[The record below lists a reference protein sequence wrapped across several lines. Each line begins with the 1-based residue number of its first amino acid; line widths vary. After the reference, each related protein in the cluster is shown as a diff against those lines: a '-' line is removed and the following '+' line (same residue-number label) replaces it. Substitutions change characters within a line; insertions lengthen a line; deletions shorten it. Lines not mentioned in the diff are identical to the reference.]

1 MTTTLAPT
9 ALSVRQRAAVA
20 ADRSWGA
27 GNMLQAAIASSPR
40 PELALIHLAR
50 PLVGTDGQ
58 PLRDLSLL
66 DLDALADGWAAW
78 YCEQGVQPR
87 DRVAVWI
94 EDSFAY
100 SVHYYALSR
109 IGAIGVMINSW
120 APTVT
125 ANALCGQTA
134 PVGIYSDDARLERL
148 WAEDAC
154 ALRGMRWTQSADDLP
169 APPAAV
175 PPDDR
180 RFRHADEDPVSIL
193 HSSGTTGR
201 PKPVIQTHQSSIAGP
216 RFRMANDV
224 VAPGERVLTA
234 LPQSHIGAIS
244 FSSYALLCGT
254 PLVALY
260 DPASAQ
266 LLDAIREHRPTAVMG
281 FSHIFTELAAYDVP
295 AGELDCVERWI
306 SVGDAIHEPHIRT
319 LLQHRSSE
327 LGPSAF
333 LDRLGSTELGWA
345 LLLHTTTVH
354 SGPKG
359 RCIGRP
365 TGAGEVV
372 VLRKDGTKA
381 AAGELGLLAAKGP
394 TITIGYWNDSETNY
408 RSRLAGYWLSGDVAS
423 YDEDGLYYQVD
434 RAVDAIETGSH
445 TGYSVLM
452 EEVLLAGVADICD
465 CGVVAGRWGDETVA
479 VALVRTTGAGA
490 DADRVLRAAN
500 DALRAAG
507 HPEVALLEV
516 ARTDADYPVGVTG
529 KVLKRVLRDRYD
541 DLERY
546 VAHGADKLLAAR
558 PPGDG
563 APAAAG

>member
-9 ALSVRQRAAVA
+9 ALSVQQRAAVA
-20 ADRSWGA
+20 SDSSWGG
-27 GNMLQAAIASSPR
+27 GNMLQAAIASNPH

-50 PLVGTDGQ
+50 PLAGTDGR
-58 PLRDLSLL
+58 PLRDMSLL
-66 DLDALADGWAAW
+66 DLDELAESWAAW
-78 YCEQGVQPR
+78 YCSQGVKPR

-100 SVHYYALSR
+100 SVQYYALSR

-120 APTVT
+120 APTAT
-125 ANALCGQTA
+125 ANALCRQTA
-134 PVGIYSDDARLERL
+134 PVAIYSDDARLERL

-154 ALRGMRWTQSADDLP
+154 ALRDMRWTQSADELP
-169 APPAAV
+169 APPPGAV
-175 PPDDR
+175 PDAK

-201 PKPVIQTHQSSIAGP
+201 PKPVIQTHKSSIAGP

-244 FSSYALLCGT
+244 FSSYAMLCGT
-254 PLVALY
+254 PLIALY
-260 DPASAQ
+260 DPAPPQ

-281 FSHIFTELAAYDVP
+281 FSHIFTELAAFDVP
-295 AGELDCVERWI
+295 AGELDSVERWI

-319 LLQHRSSE
+319 LLEHRSTD

-345 LLLHTTTVH
+345 LLLHTTTVD

-365 TGAGEVV
+365 TGAAEVV
-372 VLRKDGTKA
+372 VLRADGTKA
-381 AAGELGLLAAKGP
+381 AAGEWGLLAAKGP
-394 TITIGYWNDSETNY
+394 TITIGYWNDSDTNY

-434 RAVDAIETGSH
+434 RAVDAIETSSG

-452 EEVLLAGVADICD
+452 EEVLLGSVADICD
-465 CGVVAGRWGDETVA
+465 CGVVAGRWGEETVA
-479 VALVRTTGAGA
+479 VALVHTTDPDA
-490 DADRVLRAAN
+490 DTDRVLRAAN
-500 DALRAAG
+500 EALRAAG
-507 HPEVALLEV
+507 HPQVALLEV
-516 ARTDADYPVGVTG
+516 ARTDVDYPVGVTG
-529 KVLKRVLRDRYD
+529 KVLKRVLRDRYG

-546 VAHGADKLLAAR
+546 VAHGADKVLAAQ
-558 PPGDG
+558 P
-563 APAAAG
+563 PAAGA